1 MHWFIKLFK
10 GNNDTSPVVEEPTLE
25 DKAIDHIIAT
35 KPSSVTFVKGE
46 PTEKSRASIT
56 LLYSKAVGVSFSI
69 DSNVYGDLDIDD
81 VDRSIVLP
89 MLESLDKDLKTA
101 REEIEEKLNNIRS
114 K

>member
-1 MHWFIKLFK
+1 
-10 GNNDTSPVVEEPTLE
+10 
-25 DKAIDHIIAT
+25 
-35 KPSSVTFVKGE
+35 
-46 PTEKSRASIT
+46 
-56 LLYSKAVGVSFSI
+56 
-69 DSNVYGDLDIDD
+69 

>member
-1 MHWFIKLFK
+1 M
-10 GNNDTSPVVEEPTLE
+10 
-25 DKAIDHIIAT
+25 
-35 KPSSVTFVKGE
+35 
-46 PTEKSRASIT
+46 
-56 LLYSKAVGVSFSI
+56 GVSFSI